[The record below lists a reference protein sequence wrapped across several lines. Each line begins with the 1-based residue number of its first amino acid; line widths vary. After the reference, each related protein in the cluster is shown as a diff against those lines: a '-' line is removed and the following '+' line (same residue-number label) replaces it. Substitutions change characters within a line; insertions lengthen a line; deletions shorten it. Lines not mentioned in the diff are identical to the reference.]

1 MRISKYLHKIGI
13 ILLESDNNMKKNTII
28 KILVLPLIVGIFIL
42 MIINYNN
49 YKVSHAKKIV
59 ELKKKEIEVYDKVKL
74 KDIIKN
80 INGKIEK
87 NIIIDTSKLG
97 KKEIHF
103 TYINDDNIKIPYQIS
118 IKVVDKTPPIIQS
131 LSTYTIV
138 TNTKT
143 KKEFEK
149 SLFCGD
155 NYDDK
160 PSCRIEGEYSLSE
173 IGDYNLTFIGED
185 SSKNVAKQSFTLKVV
200 EKEEKNEK
208 NEKHITTP
216 ISNII
221 KKYKTKNNKI
231 GIDISHWQ
239 GKIDYKK
246 VKKSGVEFA
255 YIRVGRGDGIGKEAI
270 LDDKF
275 EEYIEGFEKEK
286 IPIGIYFYS
295 DANNDST
302 AKKEAKWI
310 IDKIKNHKIDLE
322 IVFDWENWSNYQ
334 EYQMSFHK
342 LSTTANTFIREIEK
356 SGYQGMVYSSKYY
369 LENIW
374 KILNQRIWL
383 AHYTEQTDYKGN
395 YKVWQICN
403 NGEVPGIENLT
414 DIDILYNN

>member
-1 MRISKYLHKIGI
+1 
-13 ILLESDNNMKKNTII
+13 MKKDFII
-28 KILVLPLIVGIFIL
+28 KIIVITLLVGVVTLS
-42 MIINYNN
+42 IINYNN
-49 YKVSHAKKIV
+49 YKVSHATKIV
-59 ELKKKEIEVYDKVKL
+59 ELEKKEIEVYDKVKL

-80 INGKIEK
+80 INGKIDK
-87 NIIIDTSKLG
+87 NITIDTSKLG
-97 KKEIHF
+97 KKIINF

-118 IKVVDKTPPIIQS
+118 IKVVDTTPPIIQS
-131 LSTYTIV
+131 LSTYTVV

-173 IGDYNLTFIGED
+173 IGDYSLTFIGED
-185 SSKNVAKQSFTLKVV
+185 SSKNITKQSFTLKVL
-200 EKEEKNEK
+200 EKEEKKEIKEK
-208 NEKHITTP
+208 QSTTP
-216 ISNII
+216 ISSII
-221 KKYKTKNNKI
+221 KKYKTTNNKI

-255 YIRVGRGDGIGKEAI
+255 YIRVGRGDGIGKEVI

-295 DANNDST
+295 DANNDKS
-302 AKKEAKWI
+302 AIKEAKWI

-334 EYQMSFHK
+334 EYQMSFQK
-342 LSTTANTFIREIEK
+342 LNRTANTFIREIEK
-356 SGYQGMVYSSKYY
+356 SGYQGMIYSSKYY

-374 KILNQRIWL
+374 PQLKHKVWL
-383 AHYTEQTDYKGN
+383 AHYTEQTDYKGK

-414 DIDILYNN
+414 DIDIMYNN